1 MCGVAEAYA
10 ALQIMNSINSYQ
22 TQRAQAKAQEQANK
36 ITEQNANISYLNDIQ
51 KIEGEKVE
59 AAREFALEDFKRKM
73 VLRKEQA
80 QALNLGFGNPFKVI
94 QDLAGAADTDYVE
107 LQNAFLSDMYKAN
120 YQYSQAYADM
130 QQTRAK
136 YIKPVQ
142 TPSALGLGLEIA
154 TAGASYLSVPAS
166 NRKFFK
172 DYGIGA
178 NSPFNPNQVGAQT
191 YGGSGGFKGFTPAGQ
206 YTIPTKTLGN

>member
-1 MCGVAEAYA
+1 MCGVAEAMA

-36 ITEQNANISYLNDIQ
+36 ITEQNANIAYLNDIQ

-73 VLRKEQA
+73 DLRKKQS

-94 QDLAGAADTDYVE
+94 QDLAGTGDTDYVE

-142 TPSALGLGLEIA
+142 EPSLLGLGLEIGT
-154 TAGASYLSVPAS
+154 TAVGYGMSQNAIINQSTQAEIANRSMYGMDINAQRALTGKKKLSPLASKV
-166 NRKFFK
+166 
-172 DYGIGA
+172 
-178 NSPFNPNQVGAQT
+178 QM
-191 YGGSGGFKGFTPAGQ
+191 
-206 YTIPTKTLGN
+206 GNITGVYK

>member
-1 MCGVAEAYA
+1 MCGVAEAMA
-10 ALQIMNSINSYQ
+10 VMSVMQSVQGYQ
-22 TQRAQAKAQEQANK
+22 TQRAAAKAQEESNK
-36 ITEQNANISYLNDIQ
+36 ITEQNTNISYLNDIQ

-59 AAREFALEDFKRKM
+59 AAREFALKSFKSKM
-73 VLRKEQA
+73 DLRQKQA
-80 QALNLGFGNPFKVI
+80 TALNLGFGDPFKVV

-130 QQTRAK
+130 QKMRAQ
-136 YIKPVQ
+136 YIKSVQ
-142 TPSALGLGLEIA
+142 KPSALGLGLEIA
-154 TAGASYLSVPAS
+154 TTGASYLSVPAS

>member
-36 ITEQNANISYLNDIQ
+36 ITEQNANIAYLNDIQ

-73 VLRKEQA
+73 DLRKKQS

-94 QDLAGAADTDYVE
+94 QDLAGTGDTDYVE

-142 TPSALGLGLEIA
+142 EPSLLGLGLEIGT
-154 TAGASYLSVPAS
+154 TAVGYGMSQNAIINQSTQAEIANRSMYGMDINAQRALTGKKKLSPLASKV
-166 NRKFFK
+166 
-172 DYGIGA
+172 
-178 NSPFNPNQVGAQT
+178 QM
-191 YGGSGGFKGFTPAGQ
+191 
-206 YTIPTKTLGN
+206 GNITGVYK

>member
-22 TQRAQAKAQEQANK
+22 TERAQAKAQEQANK
-36 ITEQNANISYLNDIQ
+36 ITEQNANIAYLNDIQ

-73 VLRKEQA
+73 DLRKKQS

-94 QDLAGAADTDYVE
+94 QDLAGTGDTDYVE

-120 YQYSQAYADM
+120 YQYTQAYADM

-142 TPSALGLGLEIA
+142 EPSLLGLGLEIGT
-154 TAGASYLSVPAS
+154 TAVGYGMSQNAIINQSTQAEIANRSLYGMDINAQRALTGKKKLSPLASKV
-166 NRKFFK
+166 
-172 DYGIGA
+172 
-178 NSPFNPNQVGAQT
+178 QM
-191 YGGSGGFKGFTPAGQ
+191 
-206 YTIPTKTLGN
+206 GNITGVYK

>member
-1 MCGVAEAYA
+1 MCGVVEAMA
-10 ALQIMNSINSYQ
+10 VMSVMQSIQGYNAQ
-22 TQRAQAKAQEQANK
+22 KAQAKAQERANK

-73 VLRKEQA
+73 DLRKKQS

-94 QDLAGAADTDYVE
+94 QDLAGTADTDYVE

-130 QQTRAK
+130 QTTRAK
-136 YIKPVQ
+136 YLKPVVS
-142 TPSALGLGLEIA
+142 PSGLGLALEIG
-154 TAGASYLSVPAS
+154 TAAASYGMNS
-166 NRKFFK
+166 NAIVNQSTQAEMANKAA
-172 DYGIGA
+172 YGWGVNAQRTITGKQKLTPFA
-178 NSPFNPNQVGAQT
+178 NKVQ
-191 YGGSGGFKGFTPAGQ
+191 
-206 YTIPTKTLGN
+206 LGNITGVYK

>member
-1 MCGVAEAYA
+1 MCGIAEAYA

-22 TQRAQAKAQEQANK
+22 TERAQAKAQEQANK
-36 ITEQNANISYLNDIQ
+36 ITEQNANIAYLNDIQ

-73 VLRKEQA
+73 DLRKKQS

-94 QDLAGAADTDYVE
+94 QDLAGTGDTDYVE

-120 YQYSQAYADM
+120 YQYTQAYADM

-142 TPSALGLGLEIA
+142 EPSLLGLGLEIGT
-154 TAGASYLSVPAS
+154 TAVGYGMSQNAIINQSTQAEIANRSLYGMDINAQRALTGKKKLSPLASKV
-166 NRKFFK
+166 
-172 DYGIGA
+172 
-178 NSPFNPNQVGAQT
+178 QM
-191 YGGSGGFKGFTPAGQ
+191 
-206 YTIPTKTLGN
+206 GNITGVYK

>member
-1 MCGVAEAYA
+1 MCGVAEAMA
-10 ALQIMNSINSYQ
+10 VMSVMQSVQGYQ
-22 TQRAQAKAQEQANK
+22 TQRAAAKAQTEANK

-73 VLRKEQA
+73 DLRKKQS

-94 QDLAGAADTDYVE
+94 QDLAGTGDTDYVE

-120 YQYSQAYADM
+120 YQYTQAYADM

-136 YIKPVQ
+136 YIKPV
-142 TPSALGLGLEIA
+142 TEPSLLGLGLEIGT
-154 TAGASYLSVPAS
+154 TAVGYGMSQNAIINQSTQAEIANRSMYGMDINAQRALTGKKKLSPLASKV
-166 NRKFFK
+166 
-172 DYGIGA
+172 
-178 NSPFNPNQVGAQT
+178 QM
-191 YGGSGGFKGFTPAGQ
+191 
-206 YTIPTKTLGN
+206 GNITGVYK

>member
-1 MCGVAEAYA
+1 MCGIAEAYA

-36 ITEQNANISYLNDIQ
+36 ITEQNANIAYLNDIQ

-73 VLRKEQA
+73 DLRKKQA

-94 QDLAGAADTDYVE
+94 QDLAGTGDTDYVE

-120 YQYSQAYADM
+120 YQYTQAYADM

-142 TPSALGLGLEIA
+142 EPSLLGLGLEIGT
-154 TAGASYLSVPAS
+154 TAVGYGMSQNAIINQSTQAEIANRSLYGMDINAQRALTGKKKLSPLASKV
-166 NRKFFK
+166 
-172 DYGIGA
+172 
-178 NSPFNPNQVGAQT
+178 QM
-191 YGGSGGFKGFTPAGQ
+191 
-206 YTIPTKTLGN
+206 GNITGVYK